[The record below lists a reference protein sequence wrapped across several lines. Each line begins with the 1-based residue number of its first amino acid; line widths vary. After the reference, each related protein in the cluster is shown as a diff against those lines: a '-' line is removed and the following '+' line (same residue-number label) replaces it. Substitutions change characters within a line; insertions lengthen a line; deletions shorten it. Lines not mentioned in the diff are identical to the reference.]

1 MEWSQNPPQSPG
13 LLLLDSLQN
22 KFNFSSDLKFT
33 LNYLLPRV
41 WITANMS
48 LGFIPVELIISAP
61 ATISCLAVALLP
73 PNLPPEPKTRD
84 FQCLLDRNILM
95 VHKHI
100 KLGMS
105 LWSHDAPPHPLGSY
119 IPSQW
124 MGNLVIKSF
133 KLQSLELCPNPLSSL
148 FCIFS
153 QLKPFSSN
161 TYTLSDQVPFPL
173 IQAQLI
179 FYLDYRAKITQMSRG
194 QQTLHLQTVAQPL
207 SRVWLF
213 ATLRT
218 ATRQASL
225 SFTVFKKWK
234 QMPVGLKH

>member
-1 MEWSQNPPQSPG
+1 MEWPQNPPQSPG

-22 KFNFSSDLKFT
+22 KFNFSADLKFT
-33 LNYLLPRV
+33 LNYFLPRV

-61 ATISCLAVALLP
+61 ATISRLAVALIP
-73 PNLPPEPKTRD
+73 RNLPPEPKTHD
-84 FQCLLDRNILM
+84 FQRLLDRNILM

-105 LWSHDAPPHPLGSY
+105 LWSHDALPTHQAPAFHLSEWA
-119 IPSQW
+119 S
-124 MGNLVIKSF
+124 LVIKSF
-133 KLQSLELCPNPLSSL
+133 KLQSLELCPNPLFSS
-148 FCIFS
+148 FCILS

-179 FYLDYRAKITQMSRG
+179 FYLDDRAKITQMSRG
-194 QQTLHLQTVAQPL
+194 QQTSQLQTVAQSL
-207 SRVWLF
+207 SCVWLF
-213 ATLRT
+213 ATPRT
-218 ATRQASL
+218 AAHQASL
-225 SFTVFKKWK
+225 SFTVFKKW
-234 QMPVGLKH
+234 MPVRLKH